1 MENKKTIIGIIIVIV
16 LIIALVIVSY
26 LYSEFSNKQLN
37 ILKEETN
44 TILQSNIVTDE
55 INSEIK
61 ADKNFGIVEKAIKEY
76 TSEIRNKY
84 IEINK
89 IDSELNP
96 NEIFSAK
103 KLQDSN
109 MDDINKII
117 DKYKNQTQK
126 ISLECKE
133 QIKEEN
139 IIKNIESKNIKQR
152 KNYYEDLYKTIML
165 SETMKKQYETIT
177 SEIDK
182 KEQQIYN
189 KLEKL
194 KNIEKYLKNNKE
206 FWTINDNKVQFS
218 NISKMTEYYNL
229 VNELLD

>member
-16 LIIALVIVSY
+16 LIIALVVVSY

-61 ADKNFGIVEKAIKEY
+61 ADKNFGVIEKAIKEY
-76 TSEIRNKY
+76 TSEIRNRY

-96 NEIFSAK
+96 NEIFSAE

-117 DKYKNQTQK
+117 DEYKKQTQK

-139 IIKNIESKNIKQR
+139 IIKNIESQNIKQR
-152 KNYYEDLYKTIML
+152 KTYYEDLYKTIML

-194 KNIEKYLKNNKE
+194 KNIENYLKNNKE
-206 FWTINDNKVQFS
+206 FWTIKDNKVQFS
-218 NISKMTEYYNL
+218 NINKMTEYYNL
-229 VNELLD
+229 VNELLG

>member
-1 MENKKTIIGIIIVIV
+1 
-16 LIIALVIVSY
+16 
-26 LYSEFSNKQLN
+26 
-37 ILKEETN
+37 
-44 TILQSNIVTDE
+44 
-55 INSEIK
+55 
-61 ADKNFGIVEKAIKEY
+61 
-76 TSEIRNKY
+76 
-84 IEINK
+84 
-89 IDSELNP
+89 
-96 NEIFSAK
+96 
-103 KLQDSN
+103 
-109 MDDINKII
+109 
-117 DKYKNQTQK
+117 
-126 ISLECKE
+126 
-133 QIKEEN
+133 
-139 IIKNIESKNIKQR
+139 
-152 KNYYEDLYKTIML
+152 ML

>member
-16 LIIALVIVSY
+16 LIIALVVVSY

-61 ADKNFGIVEKAIKEY
+61 ADKNFGVIEKAIKEY
-76 TSEIRNKY
+76 TSEIRNRY

-96 NEIFSAK
+96 NEIFSAE

-117 DKYKNQTQK
+117 DEYKNQTQK

-139 IIKNIESKNIKQR
+139 IIKNIERQNIKQR
-152 KNYYEDLYKTIML
+152 KTYYEDLYKTIML

-194 KNIEKYLKNNKE
+194 KNIENYLKNNKE
-206 FWTINDNKVQFS
+206 FWTIKDNKVQFS
-218 NISKMTEYYNL
+218 NINKMTEYYNL
-229 VNELLD
+229 VNELLG

>member
-16 LIIALVIVSY
+16 LIIALVVVSY

-61 ADKNFGIVEKAIKEY
+61 ADKNFGVIEKAIKEY
-76 TSEIRNKY
+76 TSEIRNRY

-96 NEIFSAK
+96 NEIFSAE

-117 DKYKNQTQK
+117 AEYKNQTQK

-139 IIKNIESKNIKQR
+139 IIKNIESQNIKQR
-152 KNYYEDLYKTIML
+152 KTYYEDL
-165 SETMKKQYETIT
+165 YETIT

-194 KNIEKYLKNNKE
+194 KNIENYLKNNKE
-206 FWTINDNKVQFS
+206 FWTIKDNKVQFS
-218 NISKMTEYYNL
+218 NINKMTEYYNL
-229 VNELLD
+229 VNELLG

>member
-16 LIIALVIVSY
+16 LIIALVVVSY

-61 ADKNFGIVEKAIKEY
+61 ADKNFGVIEKAIKEY
-76 TSEIRNKY
+76 TSEIRNRY

-96 NEIFSAK
+96 NEIFSAE

-117 DKYKNQTQK
+117 AEYKNQTQK

-139 IIKNIESKNIKQR
+139 IIKNIESQNIKQR
-152 KNYYEDLYKTIML
+152 KTYYEDLYKTIML
-165 SETMKKQYETIT
+165 RIKMK
-177 SEIDK
+177 
-182 KEQQIYN
+182 
-189 KLEKL
+189 
-194 KNIEKYLKNNKE
+194 
-206 FWTINDNKVQFS
+206 
-218 NISKMTEYYNL
+218 
-229 VNELLD
+229 

>member
-117 DKYKNQTQK
+117 DKYKNQTQ
-126 ISLECKE
+126 
-133 QIKEEN
+133 EEN
-139 IIKNIESKNIKQR
+139 IIKNIESQNIKQR

>member
-1 MENKKTIIGIIIVIV
+1 MENKKTILGIIIVIV

-139 IIKNIESKNIKQR
+139 IIKNIESQNIKQR

>member
-26 LYSEFSNKQLN
+26 LYNEFSNKQLN

-139 IIKNIESKNIKQR
+139 IIKNIESQNIKQR

>member
-139 IIKNIESKNIKQR
+139 IIKNIESQNIKQR

-189 KLEKL
+189 KL
-194 KNIEKYLKNNKE
+194 
-206 FWTINDNKVQFS
+206 
-218 NISKMTEYYNL
+218 
-229 VNELLD
+229 

>member
-76 TSEIRNKY
+76 TSEIRNRY

-139 IIKNIESKNIKQR
+139 IIKNIESQNIKQR

>member
-1 MENKKTIIGIIIVIV
+1 MENRKTIIGIIIVIV
-16 LIIALVIVSY
+16 LIIALVVVSY

-96 NEIFSAK
+96 NEIFSAE

-117 DKYKNQTQK
+117 DEYKNQTQK

-133 QIKEEN
+133 QIEEEN
-139 IIKNIESKNIKQR
+139 IIKNIESQNIKQR

-194 KNIEKYLKNNKE
+194 KNIENYLKNNKE
-206 FWTINDNKVQFS
+206 FWTIKDNKVQFS
-218 NISKMTEYYNL
+218 NINKMTEYYNL
-229 VNELLD
+229 VNELLG

>member
-16 LIIALVIVSY
+16 LIIALVVVSY

-61 ADKNFGIVEKAIKEY
+61 ADKNFGVIEKAIKEY
-76 TSEIRNKY
+76 TSEIRNRY

-96 NEIFSAK
+96 NEIFSAE

-117 DKYKNQTQK
+117 AEYKNQTQK

-139 IIKNIESKNIKQR
+139 IIKNIESQNIKQR
-152 KNYYEDLYKTIML
+152 KTYYEDLYKTIML

-194 KNIEKYLKNNKE
+194 KNIENYLKNNKE
-206 FWTINDNKVQFS
+206 FWTIKDNKVQFS
-218 NISKMTEYYNL
+218 NINKMTEYYNL
-229 VNELLD
+229 VNELLG

>member
-117 DKYKNQTQK
+117 DKYKNQPQK

-139 IIKNIESKNIKQR
+139 IIKNIESQNIKQR

>member
-139 IIKNIESKNIKQR
+139 IIKNIESQNIKQR

>member
-44 TILQSNIVTDE
+44 TILQSNIVTD
-55 INSEIK
+55 EIK

-139 IIKNIESKNIKQR
+139 IIKNIESQNIKQR

>member
-96 NEIFSAK
+96 NEIFSAE

-117 DKYKNQTQK
+117 AEYKNQTQK

-139 IIKNIESKNIKQR
+139 IIKNIESQNIKQR

>member
-16 LIIALVIVSY
+16 LIIALVVVSY

-37 ILKEETN
+37 VLKEETN

-61 ADKNFGIVEKAIKEY
+61 ADKNFGVIEKAIKEY
-76 TSEIRNKY
+76 TSEIRNRY

-96 NEIFSAK
+96 NEIFSAE

-117 DKYKNQTQK
+117 AEYKNQTQK

-139 IIKNIESKNIKQR
+139 IIKNIESQNIKQR
-152 KNYYEDLYKTIML
+152 KTYYEDLYKTIML

-194 KNIEKYLKNNKE
+194 KNIENYLKNNKE
-206 FWTINDNKVQFS
+206 FWTIKDNKVQFS
-218 NISKMTEYYNL
+218 NINKMTEYYNL
-229 VNELLD
+229 VNELLG

>member
-117 DKYKNQTQK
+117 DKYKTQTQK

-139 IIKNIESKNIKQR
+139 IIKNIESQNIKQR